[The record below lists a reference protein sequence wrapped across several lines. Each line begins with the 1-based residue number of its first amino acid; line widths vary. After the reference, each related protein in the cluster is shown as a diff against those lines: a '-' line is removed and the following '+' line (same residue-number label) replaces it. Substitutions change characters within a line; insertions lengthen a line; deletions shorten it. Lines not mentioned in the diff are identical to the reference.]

1 MIVPLNPA
9 SHVHP
14 TEGDVPVDPTGQL
27 PSGVQLPE
35 KNGLE
40 DVAAI
45 VPLKPESHAHPAPTS
60 LPVES
65 DGQPVAAQLP
75 EKNGLD
81 DVAAIAR

>member
-40 DVAAI
+40 EVSAI
-45 VPLKPESHAHPAPTS
+45 VPLKPASHVQPDVTS
-60 LPVES
+60 ILVES
-65 DGQPVAAQLP
+65 EGQAAGGGGAGTESATQLP
-75 EKNGLD
+75 E
-81 DVAAIAR
+81 